1 MIEYFDT
8 LKETEDLE
16 FEGFFE
22 GWPNP
27 PSVQKLIKILEN
39 SEHVWLAAD
48 RDEGKVIGFISA
60 VSDKTLCA
68 YIPLPEVL
76 PEYRHKGI
84 GSELVRRMLDTL
96 GDYYMVDLL
105 CDDNLVSFYSRFGMH
120 ESKGMMIRN
129 FRMQCGK

>member
-68 YIPLPEVL
+68 YIPLLEVL

-120 ESKGMMIRN
+120 ESKGMMISN